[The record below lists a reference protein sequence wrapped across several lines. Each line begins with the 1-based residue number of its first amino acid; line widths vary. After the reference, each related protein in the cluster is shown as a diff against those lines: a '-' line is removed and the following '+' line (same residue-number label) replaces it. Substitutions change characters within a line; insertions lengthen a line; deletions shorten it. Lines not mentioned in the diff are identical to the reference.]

1 LEKGK
6 RTSFWK
12 FILKCLLSGTALF
25 IVFRNID
32 RQQFIHFFFRAD
44 PVWLL
49 SALLLYNLSKIF
61 SAFRLN
67 YFFRDAATRLSEK
80 DNLILYYIGMFY
92 NLFLPGGIGGDGYKV
107 YLVNRDLNTPLKS
120 AIQAVLFVRLSGMV
134 ALAALSFLFGWMAFP
149 EIPYHNLGL
158 IAVVLSLPAWYLANV
173 WLAKGF
179 LASFWKTSLLSFAV
193 QIIQVLC
200 AWAILASLGIA
211 DFTSA
216 YLTVFLVSSLVSV
229 LPISIGG
236 IGIREL
242 VFIAAAGFC
251 PIDKSEAVAF
261 SFLFFLVTAVSSLP
275 GGFLP
280 VPLFRK
286 SSS

>member
-1 LEKGK
+1 METSK
-6 RTSFWK
+6 RTNFWK
-12 FILKCLLSGTALF
+12 FLLKCILSGIALY

-32 RQQFIHFFFRAD
+32 RQQFVNIFFRAD
-44 PVWLL
+44 PAWLL
-49 SALLLYNLSKIF
+49 LSVLLYNLSKVI

-67 YFFRDAATRLSEK
+67 QYFRDTKLGLSEK
-80 DNLILYYIGMFY
+80 DNLFLYYIGMFY

-107 YLVNRDLNTPLKS
+107 YLLNRELGSPVKP
-120 AIQAVLFVRLSGMV
+120 AIQAVLFDRLSGMV
-134 ALAALSFLFGWMAFP
+134 ALGVLSFLFGWMAFP
-149 EIPYHNLGL
+149 EIPYRDLAL
-158 IAVVLSLPAWYLANV
+158 IGAMLAAPAWYGVNR
-173 WLAKGF
+173 WLARNF
-179 LASFWKTSLLSFAV
+179 SPSLSKTSLLSLGV
-193 QIIQVLC
+193 QGIQVLC
-200 AWAILASLGIA
+200 AWSILTSLGIA

-280 VPLFRK
+280 VPAFRK
-286 SSS
+286 VQ

>member
-1 LEKGK
+1 MENSK
-6 RTSFWK
+6 RSNFWK
-12 FILKCLLSGTALF
+12 FLLKCLLSGTALY

-32 RQQFIHFFFRAD
+32 RQQFVSVFVRANAL
-44 PVWLL
+44 WLL
-49 SALLLYNLSKIF
+49 VALLFYNLSKII

-67 YFFRDAATRLSEK
+67 YFFRDSQLLLSEK
-80 DNLILYYIGMFY
+80 SNLLLYYIGMFY

-107 YLVNRDLNTPLKS
+107 YLLNRDLGTPVKP
-120 AIQAVLFVRLSGMV
+120 AIQAVLFDRLSGMV
-134 ALAALSFLFGWMAFP
+134 ALVVLSFLFGWMAFP
-149 EIPYHNLGL
+149 EIPYRDVALMLAMLG
-158 IAVVLSLPAWYLANV
+158 VPAWYLVNHWWARN
-173 WLAKGF
+173 F
-179 LASFWKTSLLSFAV
+179 LPSIARTSLLSLGV
-193 QIIQVLC
+193 QGIQVLC
-200 AWAILASLGIA
+200 AWCILASLGINE
-211 DFTSA
+211 FTSA

-242 VFIAAAGFC
+242 VFIAGASYC

-280 VPLFRK
+280 VPAFRK
-286 SSS
+286 AL